1 MLMPNSRETFRFAD
15 FELDVA
21 AYELRRGG
29 RPIRLERQPMD
40 VLMLLVERRGALVSH
55 AEIADRLWGKDVFVD
70 VETGIHTAV
79 RKIRQAL
86 RDSRERPVF
95 VETVSG
101 KGYRFVAA
109 VEVVPTS
116 VRSAAPA
123 TAGEPGHADSGE
135 VATGRSA
142 TPSGELKRAG
152 ESTPPPVPLASNAPG
167 TVLVASSNRM
177 RVVAGVFSVVVLT
190 GLFAWTRLGGGSTG
204 SRINL
209 AVLPFDNLTGDPER
223 EYVVGGLT
231 EETSASL
238 AQIDQLRLSV
248 KGHTLRY
255 KGTTKTVGEI
265 GQELGVDYLV
275 EGALGGEAGRL
286 RLIAK
291 LIRVRDQE
299 VVWTQSFEREPT
311 SLLGLQQ
318 ELSTAIAEQIRLRLS
333 SDRLTSR
340 QTRNAAAYDLYLKAR
355 HLENRRTPETTARAI
370 QHYERAIAL
379 DPDYALAWSGLAFT
393 YAASA
398 MNSDARP
405 HAVWPKAREAA
416 AQAIRANPE
425 LAEAHFVTG
434 YVNWLLD
441 WDWQAAEAEL
451 RRAIA
456 LDPSNAAA
464 HRILGHAL
472 SQQGRQGE
480 AQVSMRRARELEPF
494 APLTHALSAQ
504 VAYQARDF
512 AAAVEHARRAIAVDS
527 QLWIG
532 YIELGQV
539 YAQTGDNER
548 ALEAFADAG
557 SLSGNNSKALSFTGH
572 LLAKMGR
579 IGEAREVL
587 RTLETI
593 SRERYVPPYAM
604 AFVHAGLGER
614 DAAFERLDQ
623 AYDERDVH
631 LIFLPVDPNWDA
643 FRADPRFQALLVRCR
658 FTAGS

>member
-1 MLMPNSRETFRFAD
+1 
-15 FELDVA
+15 
-21 AYELRRGG
+21 
-29 RPIRLERQPMD
+29 MD
-40 VLMLLVERRGALVSH
+40 VLTLLVQRRGVLVSH
-55 AEIADRLWGKDVFVD
+55 AEIIDLLWGKDVFVD
-70 VETGIHTAV
+70 VETGIHTAI

-86 RDSRERPVF
+86 RDSREQPVY

-101 KGYRFVAA
+101 KGYRFSAA
-109 VEVVPTS
+109 VEVVPAS
-116 VRSAAPA
+116 ARSPSRA
-123 TAGEPGHADSGE
+123 TAGEPGRA
-135 VATGRSA
+135 
-142 TPSGELKRAG
+142 PSGERTTGASILTPAELKSEG
-152 ESTPPPVPLASNAPG
+152 ESTPTPAASGPKTR
-167 TVLVASSNRM
+167 TVFTKSPNRM
-177 RVVAGVFSVVVLT
+177 RVVAAVAIVAVLT
-190 GLFAWTRLGGGSTG
+190 GLIAWSRLRSGATG
-204 SRINL
+204 SRVAI

-223 EYVVGGLT
+223 EYLAGGLT

-238 AQIDQLRLSV
+238 AQIDQQRLSV
-248 KGHTLRY
+248 KAHTLRY
-255 KGTTKTVGEI
+255 KGTTKTVARLGRSSASTIWSRARSAERLVDCGLSRNSFGCEI
-265 GQELGVDYLV
+265 RSSY
-275 EGALGGEAGRL
+275 GRS
-286 RLIAK
+286 R
-291 LIRVRDQE
+291 
-299 VVWTQSFEREPT
+299 
-311 SLLGLQQ
+311 
-318 ELSTAIAEQIRLRLS
+318 S
-333 SDRLTSR
+333 SASRRASWGCNRSSARPSPSRFGFGCPRDRLTSR
-340 QTRNAAAYDLYLKAR
+340 ETGNAAAYDLYLKAR
-355 HLENRRTPETTARAI
+355 YLENRRTPGSTARAI

-379 DPDYALAWSGLAFT
+379 DPDDGLAWSGLAFT

-405 HAVWPKAREAA
+405 HDVWPKAREAA

-472 SQQGRQGE
+472 SQQGRQGG
-480 AQVSMRRARELEPF
+480 AQLSMRRARELEPF

-557 SLSGNNSKALSFTGH
+557 RLSSNNSKALSFTGH
-572 LLAKMGR
+572 LLARMGQV
-579 IGEAREVL
+579 GEAREVL

-593 SRERYVPPYAM
+593 SRERYVAPYAM
-604 AFVHAGLGER
+604 AFVHAGVGER
-614 DAAFERLDQ
+614 DAAFESLDK
-623 AYDERDVH
+623 AYDERDVR
-631 LIFLPVDPNWDA
+631 LIFLPVDRTGMRSGPIRG
-643 FRADPRFQALLVRCR
+643 FRRSSSV
-658 FTAGS
+658 AGSRQDRDGALSTREEGSFADSGC